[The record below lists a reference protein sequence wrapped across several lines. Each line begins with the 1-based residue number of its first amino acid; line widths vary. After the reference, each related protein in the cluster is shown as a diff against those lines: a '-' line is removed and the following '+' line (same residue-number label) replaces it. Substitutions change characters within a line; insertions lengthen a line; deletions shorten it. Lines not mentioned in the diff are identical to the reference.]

1 MSSLKYTN
9 CVLSAE
15 AHAEPISSRVFDKN
29 LLSPLSPNPFF
40 VNSVCYS
47 ESESKHLSGF
57 ECLLS
62 RCPVGWSPT
71 ALRKQGFNLCYVA
84 SGGFTFNGEPMSR
97 GDAAFIEPYFE
108 GAPICTE
115 SGSEIY
121 LACFEGDI
129 TVHIAQMLRN
139 FSPDTVYRVGFCES
153 VTQLMDSMIYN
164 KFMGEV
170 SVKQLVIGFTDMLL
184 AYLSRAVH
192 SEDSLRKPDD
202 LISRAKSAIE
212 DSYADLTVEQLS
224 NILYVN
230 SKYLSKMFRKHLNTT
245 PKQYITETKL
255 HHAEHYLI
263 NTEYP
268 IQKISEIVG
277 YNNYSNFYIAFKSK
291 YGVSPEEYRRILS
304 DHDAQGKTK

>member
-1 MSSLKYTN
+1 MSSLKYTHA
-9 CVLSAE
+9 VLSTE
-15 AHAEPISSRVFDKN
+15 PQAEPISTRVFDKN
-29 LLSPLSPNPFF
+29 LLSPTSADPFF
-40 VNSVCYS
+40 TSSLYYS
-47 ESESKHLSGF
+47 EGDSKHLSGF
-57 ECLLS
+57 ECIFS
-62 RCPVGWSPT
+62 RCPAGR
-71 ALRKQGFNLCYVA
+71 ALTRQKKQSFTVCFVSRG
-84 SGGFTFNGEPMSR
+84 SFTFNGEPMKA

-108 GAPICTE
+108 DSPICAE

-121 LACFEGDI
+121 AVGFEGDI

-139 FSPDTVYRVGFCES
+139 FSSDAVYSVGFSES
-153 VTQLMDSMIYN
+153 VTGLIDSMLYN
-164 KFMGEV
+164 KYLGEV

-184 AYLSRAVH
+184 AYLTRAVH
-192 SEDSLRKPDD
+192 PESSRRKPDD

-212 DSYADLTVEQLS
+212 NSYADLTVEQLS

-245 PKQYITETKL
+245 PKQYITDTKL
-255 HHAEHYLI
+255 HHAEHYLL

-277 YNNYSNFYIAFKSK
+277 YNNYSNFYIAFKAK
-291 YGVSPEEYRRILS
+291 YGVSPEDYRRILA